1 MMSLSFRLALL
12 TPLVAAVNTA
22 HFKGSK
28 ATSLA
33 TNATADA
40 LVYSGVTNSIGMF
53 EVRAPTQAAAADKAP
68 ANGAG
73 GKSGQPVGI
82 QVEEKLMKQLEKDL
96 SPACSKRYVAMM
108 KGEGPEMHNFNQHA
122 AKDDK
127 GKQCEKELQG
137 SECSTLAKITES
149 QQVPDG
155 RKMTAKTQVEG
166 MSCLPKECTE
176 QKDLAVL
183 ATFMHRQTKEIFPD
197 ERIKVNLHVDCSK
210 SGGAVIDANGGEAE
224 APPTTKS
231 AAAVLGSL
239 TTLLLSSL
247 FV

>member
-1 MMSLSFRLALL
+1 
-12 TPLVAAVNTA
+12 
-22 HFKGSK
+22 
-28 ATSLA
+28 
-33 TNATADA
+33 
-40 LVYSGVTNSIGMF
+40 MF
-53 EVRAPTQAAAADKAP
+53 DLRAPTQAAASAGKAP
-68 ANGAG
+68 ATGA
-73 GKSGQPVGI
+73 KSGQPVGI

-108 KGEGPEMHNFNQHA
+108 KGEGPEMHSFNQHA
-122 AKDDK
+122 PKDDK

-197 ERIKVNLHVDCSK
+197 QRVKVGLHVDCSA
-210 SGGAVIDANGGEAE
+210 SGGAIVDANGGEPDVTE
-224 APPTTKS
+224 PKKS
-231 AAAVLGSL
+231 G
-239 TTLLLSSL
+239 
-247 FV
+247 